1 MTGLRL
7 SGWEKREFSS
17 LSFSDTVRKP
27 FSLPR
32 RVRVCVCVFTSA
44 CQSLRSSSVLA
55 ARLSPPL
62 VFVKVLN
69 PILSSSFT
77 SQRASSRRS
86 QQHSGADREG
96 GMKLLTPL
104 WFNLS
109 CLILRSTQTH
119 ADWGI
124 LKITAALSG
133 MCTLRTRLKKYFSLV
148 VSDVFVYIRGGSR
161 SYRRLYLRSEKL
173 KAHLLQTGDWPPK
186 EKQERWLFE
195 QMPQNNLCLHSSAWL
210 SPLA

>member
-32 RVRVCVCVFTSA
+32 RVCVCVCVFTSA

-86 QQHSGADREG
+86 QQHSGADQEG

-109 CLILRSTQTH
+109 CLIVRSTQTH

-133 MCTLRTRLKKYFSLV
+133 TCTLRMRLKKYFSLV
-148 VSDVFVYIRGGSR
+148 VLDVSVYIRGGSR
-161 SYRRLYLRSEKL
+161 SYRHLYLRSKKL
-173 KAHLLQTGDWPPK
+173 KAHLLQTEWPPRK
-186 EKQERWLFE
+186 NKSGG
-195 QMPQNNLCLHSSAWL
+195 CLSKCPRTTCVYIQVHD
-210 SPLA
+210 